1 MLYLGFLKFLK
12 RDKGKEMDFGLEDD
26 LDIPPPPP
34 NLSKEEFGKLG
45 KEFPEFP
52 GLPETEGAE
61 FPGLPEMP
69 EAEESIS
76 PSDEF
81 PIRGSSK
88 YMPKEKPLPP
98 LPPLDFPEE
107 ELPSEDFPEEKPFP
121 NLKIPRE
128 EEFPKVGMPKP
139 SFTPRPLFP
148 ARGRLFPRPIEP
160 IETGIVPK
168 PKIEAPSPYQNIEKE
183 ASREEMGLLKHKKAK
198 GPIYVRIERFRNILA
213 NTNTIKNNLRIA
225 SQSIER
231 LNEIDENR
239 ERVFVKWHGTMMDM
253 QKKFIFV
260 DKSVFKKI

>member
-12 RDKGKEMDFGLEDD
+12 RDKGNEMDFGLEDD

-34 NLSKEEFGKLG
+34 GLSKEELGRAG

-52 GLPETEGAE
+52 EL
-61 FPGLPEMP
+61 P

-81 PIRGSSK
+81 PIREPFN
-88 YMPKEKPLPP
+88 YLPKEKPLPP
-98 LPPLDFPEE
+98 LDFPKEE
-107 ELPSEDFPEEKPFP
+107 FHGEDFPEEKQFP
-121 NLKIPRE
+121 KLKIPRGE
-128 EEFPKVGMPKP
+128 NFPEGDMPRP
-139 SFTPRPLFP
+139 GFQAPRPLFP
-148 ARGRLFPRPIEP
+148 VKQQYFSQPIEMP
-160 IETGIVPK
+160 ESAASARIR
-168 PKIEAPSPYQNIEKE
+168 PSPYQNIEKE
-183 ASREEMGLLKHKKAK
+183 ASREEIGLLKHKKAK
-198 GPIYVRIERFRNILA
+198 GPIYVRIEKFRDILA
-213 NTNTIKNNLRIA
+213 NANTIKNNLRIA

-239 ERVFVKWHGTMMDM
+239 ERVFVKWHDTMMDM